1 MGDMSDAA
9 VVGALRRAMTLA
21 AAKQVVS
28 ASNLANVNTPG
39 YKAKELSF
47 AATLDEM
54 SMPLAT
60 TDAGHF
66 SSASLAEPSSD
77 TQDVDG
83 PARRDG
89 NTVQLDRELLA
100 MSRAGGEFARAQT
113 ALSAKFR
120 LVKYAIQ
127 ESR

>member
-1 MGDMSDAA
+1 MSDAA

-21 AAKQVVS
+21 AAKQVVA

-39 YKAKELSF
+39 YKAQELSF
-47 AATLDEM
+47 AATLDDQM

-66 SSASLAEPSSD
+66 SGASLAQPPTD
-77 TQDVDG
+77 TQEVDG

-89 NTVQLDRELLA
+89 NTVQLDRELLV

-113 ALSAKFR
+113 ALAAKFR

>member
-1 MGDMSDAA
+1 MSDAA

-21 AAKQVVS
+21 AAKQVVA

-39 YKAKELSF
+39 FKARELSF
-47 AATLDEM
+47 AAALDDQM
-54 SMPLAT
+54 SLPLAT
-60 TDAGHF
+60 TAPGHV
-66 SSASLAEPSSD
+66 SSAGLADPMSH
-77 TQDVDG
+77 TQDANG
-83 PARRDG
+83 AARRDG
-89 NTVQLDRELLA
+89 NTVQLDRELLV

-120 LVKYAIQ
+120 LVRYAIQ

>member
-1 MGDMSDAA
+1 MS
-9 VVGALRRAMTLA
+9 L
-21 AAKQVVS
+21 
-28 ASNLANVNTPG
+28 
-39 YKAKELSF
+39 
-47 AATLDEM
+47 
-54 SMPLAT
+54 PLAT
-60 TDAGHF
+60 TMPPGTSVRANLTDP
-66 SSASLAEPSSD
+66 LSD
-77 TQDVDG
+77 TQEADG

-120 LVKYAIQ
+120 LVRYAIQ